1 MGRDLLPDIN
11 QISLELSYSQSEKA
25 SVDKRIIE
33 LNTQISELEDR
44 RGKIEKKINNLTSR
58 KYLFGRKQYS
68 NPDIRERLIR
78 YGAESESQ
86 SLMEIAFTIE
96 EKGAHQEGR
105 SRELIDFLIILDNG
119 LRESNRNRIGI
130 RGQLSKIESPFEKE
144 VSNDN

>member
-11 QISLELSYSQSEKA
+11 QISVELSYSQSEKA

-96 EKGAHQEGR
+96 EKGAQQE
-105 SRELIDFLIILDNG
+105 ELSNEIIDFLIILDNG
-119 LRESNRNRIGI
+119 LRKSNRNSIGI